1 MSIPFLATLLEYLGF
16 FSIGPVAGSLA
27 AWFQAAFY
35 GAAVPAGGLFAG
47 LQSLAM
53 GGGFVI
59 LFALAAMFFSSG

>member
-1 MSIPFLATLLEYLGF
+1 MSIPFLSTHLEYLGF

-47 LQSLAM
+47 SQSLAM

>member
-1 MSIPFLATLLEYLGF
+1 MSIPFLATLLECLGF
-16 FSIGPVAGSLA
+16 SQVAGSLA
-27 AWFQAAFY
+27 AWFQAVFY

-59 LFALAAMFFSSG
+59 LFALAAMFFSLG